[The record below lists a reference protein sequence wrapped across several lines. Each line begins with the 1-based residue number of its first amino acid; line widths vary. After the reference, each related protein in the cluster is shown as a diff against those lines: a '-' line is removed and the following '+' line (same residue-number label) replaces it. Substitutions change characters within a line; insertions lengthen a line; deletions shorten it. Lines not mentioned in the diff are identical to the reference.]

1 MSIPVV
7 HIKFEKDIS
16 NFSLNMVYT
25 KEEFEKNYIILN
37 SNSESV
43 EGKKMANLYFEK

>member
-25 KEEFEKNYIILN
+25 KEEFEKA
-37 SNSESV
+37 V
-43 EGKKMANLYFEK
+43 EDGIRK